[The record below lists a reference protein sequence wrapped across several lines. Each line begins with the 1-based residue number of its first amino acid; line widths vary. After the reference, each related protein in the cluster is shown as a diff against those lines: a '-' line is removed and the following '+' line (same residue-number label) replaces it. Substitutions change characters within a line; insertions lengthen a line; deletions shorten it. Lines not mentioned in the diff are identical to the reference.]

1 MNFVFRSPA
10 RGGVP
15 GRVGSVVQREHRGPD
30 REEGHGTDQQRR
42 RPPRPKP
49 QPQDPHAPEPP
60 LSRVA
65 FFKLFLSGISRTF
78 QEEGATSRLET
89 FQLQILLPCYSY
101 HFYLQAV
108 FFFFC

>member
-15 GRVGSVVQREHRGPD
+15 GRVGSLVQREHRGPD

-65 FFKLFLSGISRTF
+65 FFPSYFYQGDPESLKRKVLQAGSKHFSSRYCCPVTTCLFLF
-78 QEEGATSRLET
+78 TS
-89 FQLQILLPCYSY
+89 S
-101 HFYLQAV
+101 V
-108 FFFFC
+108 FC